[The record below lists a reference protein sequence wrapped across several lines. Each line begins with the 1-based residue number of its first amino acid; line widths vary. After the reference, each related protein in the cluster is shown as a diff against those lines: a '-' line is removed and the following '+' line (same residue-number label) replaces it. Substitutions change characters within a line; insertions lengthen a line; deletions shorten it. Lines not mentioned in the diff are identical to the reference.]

1 MSDETAVRVGAVD
14 VFVLRRRADHW
25 DALLLERAPGV
36 RCPGAWET
44 VHGHIDPGERPEHA
58 AIREVQEETGLTIE
72 RLYNVTVQP
81 FYLHQRHTVLLAV
94 VFAAVVSDAPLRL
107 GPEHSRS
114 QWLPIADAGQRF
126 AWPRER
132 ANVADIAIL
141 LSGGD
146 AGAVEDVL
154 RVR

>member
-14 VFVLRRRADHW
+14 VFVLRRRAGEW

-44 VHGHIDPGERPEHA
+44 VHGHIDAGERPEDA

-81 FYLHQRHTVLLAV
+81 FYLHQQHTVMLAV
-94 VFAAVVSDAPLRL
+94 VFAAVVSNAPFRL
-107 GPEHSRS
+107 GPEHTRA
-114 QWLPIADAGQRF
+114 QWLPIAEAAQRF

-141 LSGGD
+141 LRSGD

-154 RVR
+154 RVE